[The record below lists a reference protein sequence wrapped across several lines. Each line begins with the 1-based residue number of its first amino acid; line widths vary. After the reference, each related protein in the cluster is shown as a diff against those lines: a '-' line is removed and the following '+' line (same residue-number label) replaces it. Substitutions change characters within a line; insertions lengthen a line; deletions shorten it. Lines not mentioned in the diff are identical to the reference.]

1 MDCVGCGSAVS
12 DRAARLGQHK
22 GLVTLMVERR
32 KGTTTGGRWP
42 RQLVRM
48 SDPADLTACADAEAG
63 LDLYGHITAAMQG
76 DAGGAADRLDA
87 ALRGAISRVAGC
99 GRGAR

>member
-1 MDCVGCGSAVS
+1 MDCLGCGSAVS
-12 DRAARLGQHK
+12 DRAARPGQHK
-22 GLVTLMVERR
+22 GLVTLMIERR

-76 DAGGAADRLDA
+76 DAGGRCRSARRGSPGCYKSSCRL
-87 ALRGAISRVAGC
+87 R
-99 GRGAR
+99 